1 MGMIEKMTDS
11 NTTQRMSVLIA
22 DDHQLIRE
30 MVEMYLKSQ
39 PDITVSLADNLAST
53 LEACEEAGGFD
64 VVMLD
69 LAMPGMAGLAGV
81 EKVIAA
87 NGKKPVV
94 LFSGNASRDTVN
106 QAINLGAK
114 GYNPKTLPAK
124 SLTNAIRFVAAGEVF
139 LPMSYLMDDDPTPE
153 QQGWNLS
160 AQETRVLKKLC
171 EGKTNKEIAREMEL
185 SEVTIKMYMRSIC
198 SRLGAKNRTHAAMI
212 ANQHSLV

>member
-1 MGMIEKMTDS
+1 MIDAANDPTLEI
-11 NTTQRMSVLIA
+11 LIA

-30 MVEMYLKSQ
+30 MVEMYLKTQ
-39 PDITVSLADNLAST
+39 PDIAVSLSDSLAST
-53 LEACEEAGGFD
+53 LDACANRGGFD

-87 NGKKPVV
+87 NAGKPVV
-94 LFSGNASRDTVN
+94 LFSGNASRDTVS
-106 QAINLGAK
+106 QAIAMGAK
-114 GYNPKTLPAK
+114 GYIPKTLPAK
-124 SLTNAIRFVAAGEVF
+124 SLTNAIRFVAAGETF
-139 LPMSYLMDDDPTPE
+139 LPMSYLMDDQPSEE
-153 QQGWNLS
+153 QQNWNLS
-160 AQETRVLKKLC
+160 AQEMRVLKKLC

-212 ANQHSLV
+212 ANQHCLV

>member
-1 MGMIEKMTDS
+1 MTDS
-11 NTTQRMSVLIA
+11 TPAQGLNVLIA

-30 MVEMYLKSQ
+30 MVEMYLRSQ
-39 PDITVSLADNLAST
+39 PDISVALADSLAST
-53 LEACEEAGGFD
+53 LEACQAAGGFD

-69 LAMPGMAGLAGV
+69 LAMPGMAGLSGV

-87 NGKKPVV
+87 NGGKPVV
-94 LFSGNASRDTVN
+94 LFSGNASRETVN
-106 QAINLGAK
+106 QAIGLGAK
-114 GYNPKTLPAK
+114 GFIPKTLPAK
-124 SLTNAIRFVAAGEVF
+124 SLTNAIRFVAAGETF
-139 LPMSYLMDDDPTPE
+139 LPMSYLMEDEPSPE

-212 ANQHSLV
+212 ANQHCLV

>member
-1 MGMIEKMTDS
+1 MTDS
-11 NTTQRMSVLIA
+11 YPTQRLHVLIA

-30 MVEMYLKSQ
+30 MVEMYLKAQ
-39 PDITVSLADNLAST
+39 PDIAVSLADSLAST
-53 LEACEEAGGFD
+53 LEACSAQGGFD

-81 EKVIAA
+81 EKVLAA
-87 NGKKPVV
+87 NSGKPVV

-106 QAINLGAK
+106 QAIAMGAK
-114 GYNPKTLPAK
+114 GFIPKTLQAK
-124 SLTNAIRFVAAGEVF
+124 SLTNAIRFVAAGETF
-139 LPMSYLMDDDPTPE
+139 LPMSYVMDDQPTPE

-212 ANQHSLV
+212 ANQHCLV